1 MCMWATKASAAHITN
16 NYYQHWTIKCDIS
29 LSEPEPRLHF
39 HNIYR
44 APVCSLL
51 WSLYLWM
58 RIKGQ
63 HDITRGQVFIKVS
76 DKTGHLIVYVWA
88 LGLLHNSRTRG
99 LLHSW
104 QIIFCCTQWFN
115 DCSPLQGW
123 PTTPRDRAKSYNASS
138 PNDSDDHTYL
148 WGSLALT
155 MIWTHSLLL
164 NALSIHDFC
173 ACRREQRRACK
184 LFNRQMR
191 EWWARQ
197 PSEQKQTWFSK
208 RSPPLT
214 TSARSSFRCWF

>member
-1 MCMWATKASAAHITN
+1 MDANKRPAW
-16 NYYQHWTIKCDIS
+16 YYS
-29 LSEPEPRLHF
+29 G
-39 HNIYR
+39 
-44 APVCSLL
+44 A
-51 WSLYLWM
+51 
-58 RIKGQ
+58 G
-63 HDITRGQVFIKVS
+63 FIKVS

-123 PTTPRDRAKSYNASS
+123 PTTRRDRAKIYNASS

-173 ACRREQRRACK
+173 ACRREQRRARK
-184 LFNRQMR
+184 LFNRQIR

-197 PSEQKQTWFSK
+197 PSNRSRLDFPREVLLWPPVRVHLLDAGFNTVTKCWQKNRIFFRSK
-208 RSPPLT
+208 
-214 TSARSSFRCWF
+214 FI